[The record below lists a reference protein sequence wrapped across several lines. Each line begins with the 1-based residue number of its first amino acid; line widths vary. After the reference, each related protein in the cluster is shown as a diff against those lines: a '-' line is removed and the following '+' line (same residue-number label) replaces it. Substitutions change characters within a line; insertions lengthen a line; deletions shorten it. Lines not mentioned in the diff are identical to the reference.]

1 MNICDGLF
9 YFKLVFFVQ
18 CYLLSLI
25 FVFNHLVGA
34 KIRIDRNGDDIA
46 SPIRKCTVIGTSD
59 QIATAKGL
67 LNEKLAEDNE
77 IRARRGDAGVPR
89 NRRPPRKLESAV
101 GISLIY
107 LLFLFFLV

>member
-1 MNICDGLF
+1 M
-9 YFKLVFFVQ
+9 
-18 CYLLSLI
+18 
-25 FVFNHLVGA
+25 VGA

-89 NRRPPRKLESAV
+89 NRHPPRKLESAV

-107 LLFLFFLV
+107 LLLLFFFGLGE